1 MKTEILFGFHSV
13 GEALAADRRRFSE
26 IMVADQRT
34 GQRFKQLRAEVERRK
49 IPIMEVSPD
58 RLGALTASNHHQG
71 IAARV
76 SVYPYSGVE
85 EILSAGGGVTK
96 AAFVLVLDSIVDP
109 HNLGAMIRTALC
121 AGVDGVVI
129 PKDRS
134 AAATA
139 VVSRISA
146 GALEHIR
153 LARVTNLARTL
164 QMLKTQGLW
173 IVGLAGQ
180 AQADVFGLDLTTP
193 LAMVIGGEEKG
204 LRPLLEKQCDF
215 VGAIPMA
222 GPLDSLNASA
232 AAAVALYEVRRQR
245 LSFAKQPS

>member
-1 MKTEILFGFHSV
+1 MKTEILSGFHSV

-26 IMVADQRT
+26 MLIAEKRS
-34 GQRFKQLRAEVERRK
+34 GRRFSQLRDEAERRD
-49 IPIMEVSPD
+49 IPIVDISFD
-58 RLGALTASNHHQG
+58 RLSGLTESNHHQG

-76 SVYPYSGVE
+76 SAYPYCGVE
-85 EILSAGGGVTK
+85 EILSTRGEDVPAV
-96 AAFVLVLDSIVDP
+96 FLLILDSIVDP
-109 HNLGAMIRTALC
+109 HNLGAMVRTALC
-121 AGVDGVVI
+121 AGVNGVVI

-134 AAATA
+134 AAATP

-146 GALEHIR
+146 GALEHI
-153 LARVTNLARTL
+153 LIARVTNLARTL

-180 AQADVFGLDLTTP
+180 ARAAVYELDLMAP

-204 LRPLLEKQCDF
+204 LRPLLKKQCDF
-215 VGAIPMA
+215 LGAIPMA

-245 LSFAKQPS
+245 SVGS